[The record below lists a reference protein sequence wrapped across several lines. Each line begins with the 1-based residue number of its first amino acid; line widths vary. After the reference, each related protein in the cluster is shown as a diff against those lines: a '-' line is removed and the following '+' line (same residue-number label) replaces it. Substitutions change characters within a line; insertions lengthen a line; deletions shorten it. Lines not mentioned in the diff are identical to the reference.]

1 MTSSEKPQGLTAA
14 RIVIYALAAFLIA
27 VLQTSR
33 LGNIGFFGVRPQLML
48 ALVCAAAYFCG
59 SATGAVCGIMGG
71 ALTDALGGT
80 GISILA
86 LLYML
91 IGYLI
96 GAHTADRRTNRSSGR
111 LGGWSIALAVGSG
124 GGIIIT
130 LIGLFLGAGRPNLLL
145 AMWHIALPEALNTY
159 LFGWLV
165 GVLHLAVQ
173 AAKKTRN

>member
-14 RIVIYALAAFLIA
+14 RIAIYAIAAFLIA

-33 LGNIGFFGVRPQLML
+33 LGNIGLFGVRPQLVL

-91 IGYLI
+91 EQVHHCRHSVLFSNSCVLLS
-96 GAHTADRRTNRSSGR
+96 TACSMP
-111 LGGWSIALAVGSG
+111 L
-124 GGIIIT
+124 
-130 LIGLFLGAGRPNLLL
+130 
-145 AMWHIALPEALNTY
+145 
-159 LFGWLV
+159 
-165 GVLHLAVQ
+165 
-173 AAKKTRN
+173 